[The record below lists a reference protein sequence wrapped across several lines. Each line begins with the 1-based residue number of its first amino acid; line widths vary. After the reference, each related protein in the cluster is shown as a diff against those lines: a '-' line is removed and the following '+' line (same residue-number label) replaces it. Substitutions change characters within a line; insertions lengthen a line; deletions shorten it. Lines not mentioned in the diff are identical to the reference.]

1 MHHAQIPRR
10 VALACALLLALLLK
24 ACELLVVLMCLPVT
38 TLLMALLRLDQTFR
52 PSTPAPPPASQ
63 RTAQH
68 AWPIWMA
75 CLLRPQ
81 QPASA
86 VPGCSPA
93 PQDSTLL
100 MRAVASGQAMLVQR
114 VLRVPRAAR
123 QLLWANR
130 DGETALSLAAADP
143 GGRAEIVELL
153 LRQGRAA
160 EQLAHRN
167 GAGLTPLMCAVMR
180 GSEPVV
186 SRLLSRLPDHQ
197 VRLKLVLGCRG
208 KGGQAHMHVMLAAY
222 AVMRGSEPVMHA
234 PAAEHQV
241 RLFTWGLG
249 QPPAPR
255 DRSHPAPNALAPTLQ
270 GNQLITYLCP
280 PPLLPSTYVVSSPSL
295 PGHRQE
301 PQHRQHRPALR
312 SPDLSRGTCSC

>member
-1 MHHAQIPRR
+1 MRSPPWGRAALHQLTMRGAQTWPMHHTRFTRR
-10 VALACALLLALLLK
+10 AALACALLLALLLK

-38 TLLMALLRLDQTFR
+38 ALFMALLRLDQTFR
-52 PSTPAPPPASQ
+52 PSTPAPPSPPAS
-63 RTAQH
+63 QH
-68 AWPIWMA
+68 AWPTWMA

-81 QPASA
+81 QPANA

-93 PQDSTLL
+93 PHDSTLL

-123 QLLWANR
+123 QLLWTNR

-197 VRLKLVLGCRG
+197 VRLVLGWRG
-208 KGGQAHMHVMLAAY
+208 KGGQAHMHVMLATY
-222 AVMRGSEPVMHA
+222 AVMRGSEPEVSHLLSRV
-234 PAAEHQV
+234 PDHQV
-241 RLFTWGLG
+241 RLVLGLRGKGG
-249 QPPAPR
+249 QGAHAC
-255 DRSHPAPNALAPTLQ
+255 DA
-270 GNQLITYLCP
+270 
-280 PPLLPSTYVVSSPSL
+280 
-295 PGHRQE
+295 
-301 PQHRQHRPALR
+301 
-312 SPDLSRGTCSC
+312 